1 MEEANTKT
9 GSGAKKALLAATAII
24 VIIGAGAVGAKVY
37 YQKQVEKL
45 ISERGAT
52 AASVDVDFLGQVHI
66 KDLTLPLETG
76 EKISVASVDGRPKLP
91 FADGVLELSNISMED
106 ARTKFVIP
114 NARIENAE
122 IERPASLEPTGTG
135 ADDPLA
141 KRIER
146 LSAKRISIPEMTVS
160 YAMRTRQQK
169 VVYTNAI
176 LSNVAHGKI
185 ADYSIDK
192 VNADATREVKD
203 HTGAARTKRLL
214 TSTGEIK
221 GKDVDVAY
229 IVRLNTETAGPDDK
243 EPKHVFGPLSIS
255 KVSTSD
261 HDGQVTYDELRSSG
275 LSARMPA
282 EPLAQTLASITEV
295 ADIDDLT
302 TEQRQA
308 YFKRVLSIFDI
319 IGESDIQFLGLKME
333 DLDKGQDSTE
343 GRTTI
348 TIDRTDMRIEGYK
361 TDFGFHGL
369 SILKGQDRVS
379 MAEASIVGFD
389 WTLPAKGLTQAAA
402 LEVDE
407 LATFPYRQ
415 FLPTFERFRISGL
428 DFDTSAPKKTDE
440 PATGKPERIKFALKN
455 FETVL
460 KNPVNGIPTDFENK
474 MEDLV
479 IPIPEGSSEFAEA
492 RALGLKELTLSYAL
506 SSAWDEKNSSL
517 AIRQIF
523 VSGKDFGR
531 IELSGLLSGIT
542 KEFFSF
548 DVANAYAA
556 LFSVMGREIKFT
568 WKDEGG
574 VALLTKLY
582 ALQNNISEAQARTTL
597 TLGASFLMQQLAAE
611 RPQLR
616 GATDALA
623 AFVLKPGT
631 LTVTVKATNPNGLGI
646 FDLAAASQDP
656 LILLDK
662 VDIQAAAE

>member
-9 GSGAKKALLAATAII
+9 GSGAKKAFLAATAII

-66 KDLTLPLETG
+66 KDLTLPLKTG

-91 FADGVLELSNISMED
+91 FADGVLELKNISMEV
-106 ARTKFVIP
+106 AKTNIAIP
-114 NARIENAE
+114 NARIENAD
-122 IERPASLEPTGTG
+122 IERPASSEAEGKD
-135 ADDPLA
+135 ADISLSR
-141 KRIER
+141 RIER
-146 LSAKRISIPEMTVS
+146 LSAKRITIPVMTVS
-160 YAMRTRQQK
+160 QSVGSVQQK
-169 VVYTNAI
+169 IVYTNAAMSDI
-176 LSNVAHGKI
+176 AHGRI
-185 ADYSIDK
+185 AQYTIDK
-192 VNADATREVKD
+192 TDIDATIAASGGN
-203 HTGAARTKRLL
+203 GASQPKPMTM
-214 TSTGEIK
+214 STGEIK
-221 GKDVDVAY
+221 GQDVDVAY
-229 IVRLNTETAGPDDK
+229 AARLYTETAGPDDK
-243 EPKHVFGPLSIS
+243 EAKQVYGPLSVRKLS
-255 KVSTSD
+255 MSD
-261 HDGQVTYDELRSSG
+261 QSGGFSYEELRSDG
-275 LSARMPA
+275 FSAKMPA
-282 EPLAQTLASITEV
+282 QPLVETLAAITAV
-295 ADIDDLT
+295 QNIDDLT
-302 TEQRQA
+302 SEQRQA
-308 YFKRVLSIFDI
+308 YFGKVLSIFGM
-319 IGESDIQFLGLKME
+319 IGKSNIQLIGLKIDAPE
-333 DLDKGQDSTE
+333 KVSGTQDKRS
-343 GRTTI
+343 I
-348 TIDRTDMRIEGYK
+348 ATIDRIEMQIEGYK
-361 TDFGFHGL
+361 TDFGLHGL
-369 SILKGQDRVS
+369 SIANGEDKVL
-379 MAEASIVGFD
+379 MEEASIKAFD
-389 WTLPAKGLTQAAA
+389 WTLPAEGLSKAAA
-402 LEVDE
+402 LEPDE

-415 FLPTFERFRISGL
+415 FLPSFERFRISGL
-428 DFDTSAPKKTDE
+428 DFDTSAPEKTDE

-479 IPIPEGSSEFAEA
+479 IPIPEDSSEFAEA

-517 AIRQIF
+517 AIRQIS

-582 ALQNNISEAQARTTL
+582 ALQNNISQAQARTTL

-631 LTVTVKATNPNGLGI
+631 LTVTVKAKNPNGLGI